1 MNKLKKVW
9 NLFSTFN
16 KFYLIVLGINLLI
29 GNLAISA
36 IMILVF
42 IFTERE
48 TIKQADDILKSR
60 EE

>member
-48 TIKQADDILKSR
+48 TMIF
-60 EE
+60 